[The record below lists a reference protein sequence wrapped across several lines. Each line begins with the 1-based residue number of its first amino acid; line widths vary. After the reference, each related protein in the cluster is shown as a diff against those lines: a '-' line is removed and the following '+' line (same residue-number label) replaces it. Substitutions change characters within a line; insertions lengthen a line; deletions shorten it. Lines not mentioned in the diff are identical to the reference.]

1 MTESSKNE
9 TVIVTG
15 AASGIGKSC
24 AEYLLTKNYNVLAV
38 DLELARLKA
47 EFPKSGPNLDF
58 CAADISDP
66 DKCMK
71 LVEQVK
77 NRFGK
82 VDALIHWAAI
92 HSTKTWDEVTAEELD
107 RVLRVNVTGAFLIAQ
122 AVAKSMKDSGGGSI
136 VLTGST
142 SVMHG
147 ATGEITGT
155 GGPAYVASKASIV
168 GLIRSLAKALGR
180 YNIRVNGIMPGPT
193 ITPMTKNYDEQTKKH
208 LSAMSPLGRIAS
220 PEDIAEAGC
229 FLISREARFV
239 SGELLIVNG
248 ATMFG

>member
-122 AVAKSMKDSGGGSI
+122 AVAKSM
-136 VLTGST
+136 
-142 SVMHG
+142 HG